1 MNISYKMLKYGINIG
16 KKIDKSIKMEY
27 IYKIELVRKG
37 ILITMNNV
45 DISINKKSLDD
56 AMECGYYYVPSE
68 VCKNLIIT
76 AGLSGVHTAKAIKR
90 IQSRFR
96 DKKGAVGDIIPA
108 LRSMDQDIIS
118 YYAGEL
124 AESIVY
130 AAGNG
135 KGVDIAIGYPKIMI
149 FLVN

>member
-1 MNISYKMLKYGINIG
+1 MLYCDINIV
-16 KKIDKSIKMEY
+16 KKVDKCIKMEY
-27 IYKIELVRKG
+27 IYKVELVRKG

-45 DISINKKSLDD
+45 DIFKKMKTLEN
-56 AMECGYYYVPSE
+56 AMEYGYYYLPSE

-90 IQSRFR
+90 IRSKIRY
-96 DKKGAVGDIIPA
+96 KKGTVGDIIPA
-108 LRSMDQDIIS
+108 LRSMDQDIIY

-124 AESIVY
+124 AESIVN

-135 KGVDIAIGYPKIMI
+135 KGVDIAIGYPKILI
-149 FLVN
+149 FSVK